1 MLVDDVAITI
11 NQVAFA
17 VHSFSVSI
25 NKVTLFILI
34 QYWVAKR
41 VHLEVTQNV
50 FDVEFSEWED
60 LWNFI
65 VFQVLSLKDLSPILV
80 NHISKFVNQ
89 ISLRVDSSAQVINK
103 LAILVG
109 LWLNISILVLINL
122 AQAINYVK
130 SSTIVVEQLW
140 EVAVLSRVGLR
151 NLDPSIVVHNVS

>member
-1 MLVDDVAITI
+1 VLVDDVAISI

-17 VHSFSVSI
+17 VHSFPVSI
-25 NKVTLFILI
+25 NEVTLFIFI

-140 EVAVLSRVGLR
+140 EVTVLSRVGLR